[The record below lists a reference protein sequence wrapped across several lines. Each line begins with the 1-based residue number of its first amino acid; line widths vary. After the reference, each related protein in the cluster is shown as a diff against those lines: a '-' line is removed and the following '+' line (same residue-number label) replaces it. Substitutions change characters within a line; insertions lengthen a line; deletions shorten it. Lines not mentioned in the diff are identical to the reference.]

1 MPFFCP
7 TSPTPPMPKFWP
19 TLPIRKFYGTTSP
32 TPIFQ
37 PTPPT
42 TPTPKFYRPT
52 LPTPSTPNFEQCH
65 PRTLASTLPTP
76 PTNTRYP
83 HHPRYLADS
92 FLYISIF
99 RRFFPWFPWVIGAFF
114 RRAAIFIKLCY
125 SFFNRKQIFRFILHS
140 QKGIRT

>member
-7 TSPTPPMPKFWP
+7 TPPTPPMSEFWP
-19 TLPIRKFYGTTSP
+19 TLPILKFYGTMSP
-32 TPIFQ
+32 TPTFQ

-42 TPTPKFYRPT
+42 APTPKFYGPT

-92 FLYISIF
+92 FLYISMF
-99 RRFFPWFPWVIGAFF
+99 RRFFPWFLWVIGAFF
-114 RRAAIFIKLCY
+114 WRASIFIKLCY
-125 SFFNRKQIFRFILHS
+125 SFFNRKQIFCFILHS
-140 QKGIRT
+140 QKDIRT